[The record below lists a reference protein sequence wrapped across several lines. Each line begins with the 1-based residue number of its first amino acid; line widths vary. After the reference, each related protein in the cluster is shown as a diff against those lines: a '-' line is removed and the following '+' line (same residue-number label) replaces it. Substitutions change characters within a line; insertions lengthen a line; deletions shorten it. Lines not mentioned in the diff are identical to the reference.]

1 MSRLQQYYPK
11 AIFFLYVFGWF
22 LLAFSVSFSKAT
34 TSIGQ
39 IILASTWILAWD
51 WKNKW
56 DKIKSAPTIFW
67 LTLAIYALF
76 ILGMFNSEDLKYGF
90 KDLKNK
96 LPLLAIPVVYFTGLT
111 LPNKYQKVILILFI
125 VGGIVS
131 SFCGVAMHYNEINT
145 HGFDTRELSPFISH
159 IQLNQGLSISVLII
173 YHFLVNQ
180 KSKLKYLL
188 LMPLIW
194 IFYYLSISQSLTAL
208 FSFSI
213 VAIVIVFYNFYLISK
228 KISIAVLLIGLA
240 FGTYFTFEVYKI
252 YQINFK
258 LDEVSLP
265 LKEETNLGNKYNH
278 YLNDKRTENGHYRGL
293 YIQEYELKQEWEKR
307 SKINFDSQI
316 NNYPI
321 SETIIRFLT
330 SKNLPKDAD
339 GVKKLTSDEIKA
351 IESGIGNVYYLNH
364 KGIRNRIHRTFWEL
378 NKWTT
383 FNHFEGS
390 SVVMRLYYWNNGYQI
405 FKDNIWFGVGTGDV
419 KIAFKEQY
427 EANQSSLPEKYQRRA
442 HNQYLTAFLTLG
454 IFGGTAFIVI
464 CVWIAIIGFKT
475 KSALGIG
482 TTLILLI
489 GLFYE
494 DATETQAGITLLVF
508 GLIWII
514 GYLNSNLQI
523 KKSQS

>member
-1 MSRLQQYYPK
+1 MTKLQQYYPK

-22 LLAFSVSFSKAT
+22 LLSFSVSFSKAT

-56 DKIKSAPTIFW
+56 YKIKSAPAIFW

-131 SFCGVAMHYNEINT
+131 SFCGVVMHYNEINT

-188 LMPLIW
+188 LIPLIW
-194 IFYYLSISQSLTAL
+194 ILYYLSISQSLTAL
-208 FSFSI
+208 ISFAI
-213 VAIVIVFYNFYLISK
+213 VGTVIVFYNFYLISK
-228 KISIAVLLIGLA
+228 KISIAVLVIGLA

-278 YLNDKRTENGHYRGL
+278 NLDDKRTENGNYIGL
-293 YIQEYELKQEWEKR
+293 YIQEYELKKAWEQR
-307 SKINFDSQI
+307 SEIAYDSKINT
-316 NNYPI
+316 YPI

-330 SKNLPKDAD
+330 SKNLPKDTE
-339 GVKKLTSDEIKA
+339 GINSLTIEEIKA
-351 IESGIGNVYYLNH
+351 IEAGIGNVYYLNH

-378 NKWTT
+378 NKWSTT
-383 FNHFEGS
+383 NYYEAS
-390 SVVMRLYYWNNGYQI
+390 SLVMRFYYWKVGYQI
-405 FKDNIWFGVGTGDV
+405 FKKNPWFGVGTGDV

-427 EANQSSLPEKYQRRA
+427 KLNQSLLPEKYQRRA
-442 HNQYLTAFLTLG
+442 HNQYLTTFLTLG
-454 IFGGTAFIVI
+454 IFGGTAFFVI
-464 CVWIAIIGFKT
+464 CFWIGIIGIKT

-482 TTLILLI
+482 TTLILLF
-489 GLFYE
+489 GLLYE

-514 GYLNSNLQI
+514 GYFKPHNPII
-523 KKSQS
+523 KHQS